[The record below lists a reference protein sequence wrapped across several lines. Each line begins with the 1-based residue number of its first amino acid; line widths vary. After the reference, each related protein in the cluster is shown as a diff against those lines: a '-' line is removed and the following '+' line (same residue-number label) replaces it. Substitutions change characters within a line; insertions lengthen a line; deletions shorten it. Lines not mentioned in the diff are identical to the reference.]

1 MNNMQKCATTK
12 SFAPAATRKAMP
24 VVFMKGHSH
33 DNVTGGAWPPAFAS
47 DTMGVHHSSGSNKY
61 TGPAA
66 KIPAKGGFR
75 HDKVTGSG
83 WPAPFVVNK
92 FYQKDIPAR
101 ANVKMME
108 NKSSP
113 VE

>member
-1 MNNMQKCATTK
+1 MQKCATTK
-12 SFAPAATRKAMP
+12 TFAPAATRKAMP

-33 DNVTGGAWPPAFAS
+33 DKVSASNFPPAFAS
-47 DTMGVHHSSGSNKY
+47 DTMGVHHASGSNKY

-83 WPAPFVVNK
+83 WPAPFGVNK

-113 VE
+113 IE